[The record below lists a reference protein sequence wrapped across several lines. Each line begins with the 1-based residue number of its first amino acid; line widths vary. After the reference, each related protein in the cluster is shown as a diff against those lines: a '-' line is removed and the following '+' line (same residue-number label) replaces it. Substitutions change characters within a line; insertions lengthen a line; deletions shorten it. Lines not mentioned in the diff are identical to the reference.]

1 MISLQTGSQVELGK
15 TKIGSKVSRAWPGE
29 KNKRLFYPQATLG
42 LLGSPIFFFALVHL
56 GACSQATIC

>member
-29 KNKRLFYPQATLG
+29 KNKRLFSPQATLG